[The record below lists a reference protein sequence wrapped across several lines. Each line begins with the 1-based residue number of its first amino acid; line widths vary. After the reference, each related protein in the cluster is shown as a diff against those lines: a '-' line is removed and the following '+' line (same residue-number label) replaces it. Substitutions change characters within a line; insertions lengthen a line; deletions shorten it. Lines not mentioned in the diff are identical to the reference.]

1 MTESGTLEATASPS
15 SSSPLRLR
23 NGKTSNSDNGDGPA
37 DTTKDQQHQQHQP
50 ELPHRS
56 ITPPTITTTPNDG
69 NIHPNNTDKIMLI
82 IFGCCSI
89 FFYAGAFYGWGPMQ
103 LLLEAN
109 GNFQNKCSDE
119 WWEIENQNDEDSE
132 SSACPEQTSALL
144 TCRFVSQMTVLT
156 SPLWAFL
163 SDKYGGQQLTYILFG
178 TMTSGLVLLVIAFE
192 YPATKWDGALLYT
205 SFILMGIGSTCG
217 GLLTVVTALV
227 FPERSTKRDT
237 IENNLSSSPPSSPN
251 NDNIN
256 ANDQKE
262 NSLHSDKFQ
271 SRLISL
277 MNALYD
283 AAAIT
288 YLTLWGLVQLT
299 SNVVGVMI
307 GYACFAVFFL
317 GGYIFFFR
325 RVRNQVGKEE
335 TNNFIDDDDDDV
347 DCGNVKTKNSLEND
361 DDDDDD
367 EVCKTQNVSTTTS
380 HKGRFST
387 ATATTVS
394 DESASKFQSVEES
407 TSMIPANEKPLEI
420 TNGLSNQQDKVTE
433 NIQPN
438 STSSPSTYIT
448 ISKRSFVDQM
458 KSRAFILLCTFFT
471 IHFLSNIWTL
481 TTMRDFLK
489 YLGDDDEGNKYLA
502 IFTLLTPVS
511 LVALPFVDI
520 AIHRYGYSTALQV
533 VNTLDMIQCLIKVV
547 PGANLN
553 VQIVGFVVFSFFRCF
568 LFCVTF
574 SCMPTI
580 ISSDAAARAT
590 SCMYVVSSAATFI
603 NIPLVNLAV
612 ESQDGNFFIPNLFF
626 LFLTVPGAVFAW
638 MLGKAIRRDWESQRI
653 R

>member
-1 MTESGTLEATASPS
+1 MTEPEKIETESSPS
-15 SSSPLRLR
+15 SPLSSLPTGFT
-23 NGKTSNSDNGDGPA
+23 NDVENDDVAA
-37 DTTKDQQHQQHQP
+37 DKIKEQQQQP
-50 ELPHRS
+50 EPPRLPQHS
-56 ITPPTITTTPNDG
+56 IAAAG
-69 NIHPNNTDKIMLI
+69 NIRPSNTDKILLI
-82 IFGCCSI
+82 SFGCCSI

-119 WWEIENQNDEDSE
+119 WWEIENENDEDSE

-163 SDKYGGQQLTYILFG
+163 SDKYGGQTLTYILFG

-192 YPATKWDGALLYT
+192 YPGTKWDGALLYT

-237 IENNLSSSPPSSPN
+237 IGNDSSSSSSQSPPN
-251 NDNIN
+251 NNGVDDN
-256 ANDQKE
+256 QEEEEEEEK
-262 NSLHSDKFQ
+262 NSLHSDKFR

-325 RVRNQVGKEE
+325 RVRNQVGKGE
-335 TNNFIDDDDDDV
+335 TNNLIDCDDDD
-347 DCGNVKTKNSLEND
+347 GNVKTKNCLKND

-367 EVCKTQNVSTTTS
+367 DKVCKNQNLSTTTS
-380 HKGRFST
+380 SKGRFST
-387 ATATTVS
+387 ATATTIS
-394 DESASKFQSVEES
+394 DESTSKFQRVEES
-407 TSMIPANEKPLEI
+407 TFMISANEKPLEI
-420 TNGLSNQQDKVTE
+420 THGLINLQDKVTE
-433 NIQPN
+433 NKLPN
-438 STSSPSTYIT
+438 SASSPSTYIT